1 MRQVHEDTED
11 GGKKTE
17 NEAAKQKKDQEKVAK
32 RQRVKKTNEV
42 RPKTVHEAIL
52 KDLYNDTSTADVA
65 KGVATKECSTTKDE
79 EIFKDLF
86 GDDDQ
91 PPGQQET
98 TLLEQMEI
106 DLAEL

>member
-1 MRQVHEDTED
+1 MQWAVCGH
-11 GGKKTE
+11 
-17 NEAAKQKKDQEKVAK
+17 KKDQEKVAK

-52 KDLYNDTSTADVA
+52 KDLYNDTSIAD
-65 KGVATKECSTTKDE
+65 VATKECSTTKDE
-79 EIFKDLF
+79 EMFKDLF

-91 PPGQQET
+91 LPGQQET
-98 TLLEQMEI
+98 TLLEQLEI